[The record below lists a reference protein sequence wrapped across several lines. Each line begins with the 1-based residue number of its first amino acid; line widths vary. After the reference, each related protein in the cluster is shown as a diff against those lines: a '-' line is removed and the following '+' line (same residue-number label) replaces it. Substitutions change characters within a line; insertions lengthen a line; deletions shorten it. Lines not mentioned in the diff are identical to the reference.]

1 MQVLLAGTLA
11 EEIIFQ
17 DISTGAQNDLGA
29 SERDRAQHGDGVR
42 YESVGASELSRK
54 WSFSVLWAA
63 RRGEPYS
70 RDHSEQT
77 AREID
82 EEVKRIID
90 EMAQRARQVLA
101 ERKQALENI
110 TKKLIEVEI
119 IDNSELSRL
128 VDETLPGP
136 RVVPGTQSAAR
147 NQVATAKPED
157 DRPSIV
163 GDAVG

>member
-1 MQVLLAGTLA
+1 MEFGMSRLGRVNYRESGRSPFLG
-11 EEIIFQ
+11 
-17 DISTGAQNDLGA
+17 GA
-29 SERDRAQHGDGVR
+29 
-42 YESVGASELSRK
+42 
-54 WSFSVLWAA
+54 
-63 RRGEPYS
+63 RGEAFS

-90 EMAQRARQVLA
+90 EMAQRARQVLG

-110 TKKLIEVEI
+110 TQRLIEVEV
-119 IDNSELSRL
+119 IDNTELRRL

-147 NQVATAKPED
+147 SQLAAPKLEEE
-157 DRPSIV
+157 RP
-163 GDAVG
+163 GEAVG